1 MPDTRQTT
9 DPLISAE
16 TLKSKLSAPDVRVVD
31 ATWARGWVEGDPDGR
46 TSFNE
51 SRIPGAVFFDID
63 DIAEHLTTLPHM
75 LPRAEKFASRVRRMG
90 IGDGHRI
97 VVYDKN
103 NGFAS
108 ARVWWMFRVMG
119 VEDVAVLDG
128 GWNAW
133 VEAGGEIDDAP
144 PLLGTERHFTARVRS
159 DLVKSYDQMRRIVET
174 GGVQIVDARPKG
186 RFEGAAPEPR
196 PGLPSGHMPGALN
209 LPASEVF
216 GPDGRYLPEADL
228 LARFRAAGVDP
239 DKPVVTT
246 CGSGVTAAMLA
257 LALARIG
264 RWDTPVYDGSW
275 TEWAQRE
282 GSPITPAP

>member
-144 PLLGTERHFTARVRS
+144 PLPGTERHFTARVRS
-159 DLVKSYDQMRRIVET
+159 DLVKSYDQMRRIGVS
-174 GGVQIVDARPKG
+174 GGV
-186 RFEGAAPEPR
+186 GAAPGPAVRPHAGRAQPAGFGGVR
-196 PGLPSGHMPGALN
+196 PGRALPARSGPAGALPRRRRRSGQACGHN
-209 LPASEVF
+209 LRLRRNSRHA
-216 GPDGRYLPEADL
+216 G
-228 LARFRAAGVDP
+228 ARPGEDRALGHAG
-239 DKPVVTT
+239 
-246 CGSGVTAAMLA
+246 L
-257 LALARIG
+257 
-264 RWDTPVYDGSW
+264 
-275 TEWAQRE
+275 
-282 GSPITPAP
+282 